1 MARKSTANSKEDVKE
16 NINIPETPEVE
27 TVEVETPLNLEQQVT
42 VKSIAGWAT
51 GFARIL
57 TIGDVEIPK
66 RGSIRLSRNE
76 IITQAHMGN
85 RLISGNDSRG
95 SHATLIIEDKATIRE
110 LGFENAVQFSDKRV
124 KDLFD
129 IQDQYEFEERLKE
142 EIQTRAEKYALMV
155 SIYKQGLND
164 FSKIRFCE
172 NYTGYNMD
180 NVKKDDDNRD
190 IRR

>member
-1 MARKSTANSKEDVKE
+1 MKKFNIKLVIMAIFTVVLITASIIVYAAFSYKK
-16 NINIPETPEVE
+16 
-27 TVEVETPLNLEQQVT
+27 TVESKDV
-42 VKSIAGWAT
+42 
-51 GFARIL
+51 

-85 RLISGNDSRG
+85 RLISGTDSRG
-95 SHATLIIEDKATIRE
+95 AHATLIIEDKATIKE
-110 LGFENAVQFSDKRV
+110 LGFENAIQFSDKRV

-180 NVKKDDDNRD
+180 NVKKDDDNKDVKR
-190 IRR
+190 

>member
-1 MARKSTANSKEDVKE
+1 MARKSTANSKEDIKT
-16 NINIPETPEVE
+16 NIPETPEVE

-42 VKSIAGWAT
+42 LRSIAGWGT

-76 IITQAHMGN
+76 IITQSYSGN
-85 RLISGNDSRG
+85 RLINGTDSRG
-95 SHATLIIEDKATIRE
+95 SHATLIIEDEATVKE
-110 LGFENAVQFSDKRV
+110 LGFENAIQFSDKRV

-129 IQDQYEFEERLKE
+129 IKNQYEFEERLKE
-142 EIQTRAEKYALMV
+142 EIKTRAEKYALMV
-155 SIYKQGLND
+155 SIYKQDLND

-180 NVKKDDDNRD
+180 NVQKDDDNKDVKR
-190 IRR
+190 

>member
-1 MARKSTANSKEDVKE
+1 MARKSTANSKDDVQ
-16 NINIPETPEVE
+16 NNIPETPEVE
-27 TVEVETPLNLEQQVT
+27 AVAVEPPLNLEQQVT
-42 VKSIAGWAT
+42 LRSIAGWGT

-76 IITQAHMGN
+76 IITQSYSGN
-85 RLISGNDSRG
+85 RLINGTDARG
-95 SHATLIIEDKATIRE
+95 SHATLIIEDEATIKE
-110 LGFENAVQFSDKRV
+110 LGFENAIQFSDERV
-124 KDLFD
+124 KKLFD
-129 IQDQYEFEERLKE
+129 IKDQYEFEEQLKE

-155 SIYKQGLND
+155 SIYKQNLND
-164 FSKIRFCE
+164 FSKVRFCE